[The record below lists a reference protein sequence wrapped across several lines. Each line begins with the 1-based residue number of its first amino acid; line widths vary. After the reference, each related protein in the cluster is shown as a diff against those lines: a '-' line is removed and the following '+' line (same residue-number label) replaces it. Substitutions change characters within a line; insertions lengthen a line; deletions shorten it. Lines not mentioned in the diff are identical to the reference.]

1 MMKRSMVLLCC
12 CVLLAA
18 GAQAQNEEALVKAV
32 KAKLDAVTDYEAR
45 GRMTIDVSFIQAPPS
60 DVTVYY
66 KKPDQFKV
74 IKSDG
79 ITILPKGGVGLNMG
93 SILSADEYTV
103 VPAGTAVVNGT
114 NTKVVKLL
122 PQHESGDV
130 VLMTLYIDEKAT
142 LIRRSKVTTRENG
155 SYEIDLTYGKYAA
168 WGLPDNV
175 MFSFNAKA
183 YKLPKGIT
191 FEYEKSGKPAPATPK
206 DSNGKIGITYSGYK
220 INKGLNAA
228 VFAK

>member
-1 MMKRSMVLLCC
+1 MKLWIGLLFC
-12 CVLLAA
+12 CVLVTINAR
-18 GAQAQNEEALVKAV
+18 AQNEEALVKAV
-32 KAKLDAVTDYEAR
+32 KAKLDKVQDYEAR

-74 IKSDG
+74 TKSDG
-79 ITILPKGGVGLNMG
+79 ITILPKGGVGINMS

-122 PQHESGDV
+122 PQNESGDV
-130 VLMTLYIDEKAT
+130 VLMTLYIDEKAA
-142 LIRRSKVTTRENG
+142 LIRRSKVTTRESG
-155 SYEIDLTYGKYAA
+155 SYEIDLTYGKFAT
-168 WGLPDNV
+168 WGLPDTV
-175 MFSFNAKA
+175 VFSFNAKA
-183 YKLPKGIT
+183 YKLPKGLT
-191 FEYEKSGKPAPATPK
+191 FEYEKSGQPAPAAPK
-206 DSNGKIGITYSGYK
+206 DSKGKIGITYTGYK